1 MARLFQELIDYRGLL
16 WAFTWR
22 NIKIKYKQTFMGFL
36 WAIFMPF
43 VIVLSGVVV
52 KFAMA
57 KVVGKELELEQMAS
71 VMVKSLPW
79 AFFIGSLKFT
89 VGSLVMN
96 MNILNKIY
104 FPRVIFPLSYTI
116 GQIFDLMIATVAFT
130 FLFLFVDIGASI
142 NLLFVPILIL
152 FLVLLVA
159 GLGMTLSCGNLFYRD
174 VKYIV
179 DVILTFAIFF
189 TPVFYEAS
197 LFGKYETL
205 LLINPVGAILES
217 LNQAVVLKQV
227 PDMFWFSYAG
237 IVSTVSFVFG
247 WIIFHKAEPTFSDNI

>member
-1 MARLFQELIDYRGLL
+1 MLKMFNEIVEYRGLL

-43 VIVLSGVVV
+43 IIVLSGVIVRI
-52 KFAMA
+52 AMA
-57 KVVGKELELEQMAS
+57 TIAGKEVQLTQVAS
-71 VMVKSLPW
+71 VTVKALPW

-104 FPRVIFPLSYTI
+104 FPRIIFPLSYTL
-116 GQIFDLMIATVAFT
+116 GQIFDFVIATAAFT
-130 FLFLFVDIGASI
+130 IVLIIAKIGASI
-142 NLLFVPILIL
+142 YLLYLPILIVFLIL
-152 FLVLLVA
+152 FTA
-159 GLGMTLSCGNLFYRD
+159 GLGMILACGNLFYRD

-197 LFGKYETL
+197 LFGKWETL
-205 LLINPVGAILES
+205 LLMNPVGSILECI
-217 LNQAVVLKQV
+217 NTVVVLHQ
-227 PDMFWFSYAG
+227 PPAFIWFSYAG
-237 IVSTVSFVFG
+237 IISITVFIGG